1 MGFYSNG
8 YRAPVPEVLT
18 AHVAYHAVVLRR
30 SLDGPR
36 GEVCGV
42 LPATGERR
50 PCPPYLCQVGRMTT
64 DPPMLMSSRAQ
75 SRRVSHV
82 VGPTVRGRRD
92 VAARST
98 FVISKPMYVEFI
110 RGENIK
116 LREGHLRCLN
126 TKIEVERDFSS

>member
-1 MGFYSNG
+1 MVTGHPY
-8 YRAPVPEVLT
+8 L
-18 AHVAYHAVVLRR
+18 R
-30 SLDGPR
+30 SLLRLLLTMPSYF
-36 GEVCGV
+36 VAVSTV
-42 LPATGERR
+42 LAVRCAACFLPLGNVGLA
-50 PCPPYLCQVGRMTT
+50 PPYLCQVGCMTV

-92 VAARST
+92 VATRST
-98 FVISKPMYVEFI
+98 FVISKPMYVGFI

-126 TKIEVERDFSS
+126 TKIEVERYFPS